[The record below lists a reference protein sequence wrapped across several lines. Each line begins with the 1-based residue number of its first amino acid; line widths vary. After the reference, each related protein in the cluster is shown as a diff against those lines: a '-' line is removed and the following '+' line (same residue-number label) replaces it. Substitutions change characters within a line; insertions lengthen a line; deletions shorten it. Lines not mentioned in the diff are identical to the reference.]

1 MICLKFPP
9 EIIAFFN
16 LCSCV
21 LVHRKSL
28 RLLRLI
34 KLSNFPFRRH
44 SFCVPNSASTLL
56 LFLWVD
62 RIYWP
67 MPTLRVVYTTRKNHW
82 PASMKLFSRRR
93 FSAVCSSLTHF
104 QRLFAS
110 SACAIDWAGIFRHFY
125 RRLIFRNRSKQARN
139 CKKTG
144 THNSRYMLV
153 NVLACEWLEREFE
166 REIRQKNGV
175 IDHDTNLIAKNLVVD
190 WRRTTTRKLCGIELY
205 FKRIVKRKK

>member
-1 MICLKFPP
+1 MANDESK
-9 EIIAFFN
+9 
-16 LCSCV
+16 CV
-21 LVHRKSL
+21 PQKWFALNFLQKSL
-28 RLLRLI
+28 RSLTSVLVCWCIESLYDSYVSSNYPIFLFVAIHFVFLIPLRLC
-34 KLSNFPFRRH
+34 R
-44 SFCVPNSASTLL
+44 
-56 LFLWVD
+56 FLWVD

-144 THNSRYMLV
+144 THNSRYMFV

-166 REIRQKNGV
+166 REIRQKTGL
-175 IDHDTNLIAKNLVVD
+175 LIMIQI
-190 WRRTTTRKLCGIELY
+190 W
-205 FKRIVKRKK
+205 